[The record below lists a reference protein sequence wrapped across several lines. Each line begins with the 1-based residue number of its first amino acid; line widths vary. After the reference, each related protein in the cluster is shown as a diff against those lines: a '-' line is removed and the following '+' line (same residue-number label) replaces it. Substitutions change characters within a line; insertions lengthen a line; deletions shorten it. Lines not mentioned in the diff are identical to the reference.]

1 MSRILSSLLL
11 VFLCLS
17 VSAQKV
23 DYSVVPL
30 PSSVK
35 YQKGN
40 FVLDGTVSINVAT
53 NNKDMLRNASF
64 LQQFVKQQ
72 VGLQLAVNA
81 PKAKNTIVFA
91 LDNKMTQN
99 EGYKIVVSSKAVT
112 ISGKTPASS
121 GAINPS
127 ATTTASLRSSHT

>member
-17 VSAQKV
+17 VLAQKV

-35 YQKGN
+35 CQKGS
-40 FVLDGTVSINVAT
+40 FILDGTVSIKVAT

-81 PKAKNTIVFA
+81 PKAKKTIVLA

-99 EGYKIVVSSKAVT
+99 E
-112 ISGKTPASS
+112 
-121 GAINPS
+121 
-127 ATTTASLRSSHT
+127 

>member
-35 YQKGN
+35 CQKGS
-40 FVLDGTVSINVAT
+40 FILDGTVSINVNA
-53 NNKDMLRNASF
+53 NKDMQRNASF
-64 LQQFVKQQ
+64 LQQFVKRQ
-72 VGLQLAVNA
+72 VGLELAVNA
-81 PKAKNTIVFA
+81 PKAKKTIVLA

-121 GAINPS
+121 GAINPF